1 MINAFYNMLS
11 FLVQVIFDFYTIL
24 LLIRILLEMVGVNYQ
39 NAGVKF
45 LLRITDPILKPLS
58 KIIPKFKGI
67 NLGGIVVLFVIGM
80 LKLFILIVIRL
91 GVFANPLGL
100 LLWTLGEL
108 LNLLINLYFYAILI
122 RVVLHWVLPQ
132 TQNPAAEI
140 INRLTNPV
148 LKPFQRVI
156 PPIANVDI
164 SPLVAMVCLQGA
176 AILFVQF
183 ITAYGNVLSLGNGV
197 L

>member
-11 FLVQVIFDFYTIL
+11 FLVQAIFDFYTIL
-24 LLIRILLEMVGVNYQ
+24 LLIRILLEMAGVNYQ
-39 NAGVKF
+39 NVGVKF

-67 NLGGIVVLFVIGM
+67 NLAGILVLFVIGM
-80 LKLFILIVIRL
+80 LKLFILIMIRL
-91 GVFANPLGL
+91 DLRPNPLGL

-183 ITAYGNVLSLGNGV
+183 ITAYGNVLSLGNGA

>member
-1 MINAFYNMLS
+1 MLS
-11 FLVQVIFDFYTIL
+11 FLVQAIFDFYTIL
-24 LLIRILLEMVGVNYQ
+24 LLIRILLEMAGVNYQ
-39 NAGVKF
+39 NVGVKF

-67 NLGGIVVLFVIGM
+67 NLAGILVLFVIGM
-80 LKLFILIVIRL
+80 LKLFILIMIRL
-91 GVFANPLGL
+91 DLRPNPLGL

-183 ITAYGNVLSLGNGV
+183 ITAYGNVLSLGNGA